1 MERRRC
7 RAPPQ
12 SGRFSRVLQPPPG
25 LEVAG
30 WVPHRPRLSL
40 IPSKGTGGARP
51 PVLGLVQAQSQPL
64 QPFPPFFS
72 PPVSPSVAIT
82 HESNESLLFL
92 LSADAASPATRFF
105 FFFFIQSLC
114 ICTFK
119 HLRCICP
126 SSVFIFCSSFQEFG
140 RKDGKIEDNRRREKP
155 QTESVLTVVRS
166 KLRPRY
172 DSIRFPCGK
181 QQV

>member
-1 MERRRC
+1 MPSTTSVGTLLPGSPACPWSGGGRPG
-7 RAPPQ
+7 APPSKAQ
-12 SGRFSRVLQPPPG
+12 SNPIKGHGR
-25 LEVAG
+25 
-30 WVPHRPRLSL
+30 
-40 IPSKGTGGARP
+40 GTAP
-51 PVLGLVQAQSQPL
+51 MLGLVQAQSQPL
-64 QPFPPFFS
+64 QPGPRLRLFFPPFFS

-92 LSADAASPATRFF
+92 LSADAASPATLFF
-105 FFFFIQSLC
+105 FFFSIQSLC

-126 SSVFIFCSSFQEFG
+126 SSVFIFCSSFQKFG

-172 DSIRFPCGK
+172 DSIRLHSPLW
-181 QQV
+181 